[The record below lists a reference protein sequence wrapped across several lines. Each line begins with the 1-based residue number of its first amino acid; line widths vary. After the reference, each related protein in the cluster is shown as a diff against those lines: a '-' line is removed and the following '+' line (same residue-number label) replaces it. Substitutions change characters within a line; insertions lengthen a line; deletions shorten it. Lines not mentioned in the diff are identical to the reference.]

1 MANGLGDIRFAY
13 VLRLASRNT
22 AVSWQIIG
30 LCLVGDVTGLVL
42 GGIGGRALMV
52 DVKIL
57 CGSAADM
64 FVVVDGVR
72 IARRGYA
79 GTSQAGTWVSLESGW
94 EVVDDG
100 RRNTIAIKHNGVS
113 VHYDVR
119 G

>member
-1 MANGLGDIRFAY
+1 
-13 VLRLASRNT
+13 VC
-22 AVSWQIIG
+22 WQIIG
-30 LCLVGDVTGLVL
+30 PCLVGDVTGLVL

-52 DVKIL
+52 DLKIL

-100 RRNTIAIKHNGVS
+100 RRNTIAIKHKGVS